1 MKNTGTQPEG
11 DLWVFGYGSLM
22 WRPGFAFEDRH
33 PATLKGFHRSLC
45 VYSHHHRG
53 TPDRPGL
60 VMGLDRG
67 GSCKGL
73 AYRVSPAHAAATI
86 AYLREREQVTAVYLE
101 RTLPITLGD
110 GRRTLALAY
119 TVDRGH
125 AQYAGRLDRE
135 ALLTFTS
142 QANGVSGAN
151 PDYVISTHAQLNEL
165 GVTDPVLSWLVR
177 QLSDQ
182 SQSQP

>member
-1 MKNTGTQPEG
+1 
-11 DLWVFGYGSLM
+11 M
-22 WRPGFAFEDRH
+22 WRPGFPFEDRH

-86 AYLREREQVTAVYLE
+86 AYLREREQVTSVYVE
-101 RTLPITLGD
+101 RVLPITLGD
-110 GRRTLALAY
+110 GRRKLALAY
-119 TVDRGH
+119 AVDRSH

-135 ALLTFTS
+135 ALLAFTS

-151 PDYVISTHAQLNEL
+151 PEYVISTHAQLNEL
-165 GVTDPVLSWLVR
+165 GVADPVLSWLVR
-177 QLSDQ
+177 QLSA
-182 SQSQP
+182 QP